1 MTDYMD
7 IETARKKCH
16 MGEDAD
22 GCRFLA
28 FDIKGFECLKQNE
41 IVAQEMGT
49 MTAKGDYCKEKK

>member
-1 MTDYMD
+1 
-7 IETARKKCH
+7 

-41 IVAQEMGT
+41 IVAQEINKMVEMGT